1 MKFYK
6 FLAIALAI
14 VVLACAF
21 VACNGTEENTTE
33 DAEKTKSV
41 TVSFKI
47 KDVNGKVIDELE
59 AKDYVY
65 EGGEP
70 TIFNIITD
78 YLEID
83 QAYDF
88 KDKDGTI
95 VSIGEH
101 TAGDGYYWA
110 FKMGTADD
118 GKFIN
123 GKMSEYTVA
132 DGDSFTVQLA
142 ES

>member
-6 FLAIALAI
+6 FLAVALAI

-21 VACNGTEENTTE
+21 VACNETEEQTTD
-33 DAEKTKSV
+33 DAEKTNTI

-47 KDVNGKVIDELE
+47 KDANGKVIDDLE
-59 AKDYVY
+59 AKNYVY
-65 EGGEP
+65 EGDEP
-70 TIFNIITD
+70 TIYNIITD

-83 QAYDF
+83 QAYEF

-95 VSIGEH
+95 ISIGEH
-101 TAGDGYYWA
+101 KATDGYYWA

-123 GKMSEYTVA
+123 GKMSEYKVA

-142 ES
+142 KS